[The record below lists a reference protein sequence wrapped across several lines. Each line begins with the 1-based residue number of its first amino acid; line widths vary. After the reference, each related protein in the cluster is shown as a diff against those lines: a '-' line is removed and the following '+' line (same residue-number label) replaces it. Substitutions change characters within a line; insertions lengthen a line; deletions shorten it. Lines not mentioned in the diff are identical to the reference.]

1 MNEKHFHQSNFF
13 HVVGCSVI
21 KLGWGIVWS
30 NVFWRLSFTFQAFK
44 LISIFRQKLL
54 CHFPPNWFHFEKSQA
69 PVVRLAGLSMKI
81 ESKEFFIA
89 SIFQTDNSAPSL
101 PHSLKPQTQNKYRRQ
116 VFAPCLPD
124 TRHKK
129 PFKMMN
135 SWKTP
140 SLSMLPCPAFT
151 YITWQ
156 SLISLVSTGKHFPTG
171 NKNDW
176 LT

>member
-1 MNEKHFHQSNFF
+1 MLSRCKLFQYLHTSVFTLEEAVFCVKSAASFF
-13 HVVGCSVI
+13 SQ
-21 KLGWGIVWS
+21 LFVWS

-101 PHSLKPQTQNKYRRQ
+101 PHSLKPQTQNKYRRR

-124 TRHKK
+124 TGHKK

-135 SWKTP
+135 SWK
-140 SLSMLPCPAFT
+140 F
-151 YITWQ
+151 
-156 SLISLVSTGKHFPTG
+156 
-171 NKNDW
+171 
-176 LT
+176 